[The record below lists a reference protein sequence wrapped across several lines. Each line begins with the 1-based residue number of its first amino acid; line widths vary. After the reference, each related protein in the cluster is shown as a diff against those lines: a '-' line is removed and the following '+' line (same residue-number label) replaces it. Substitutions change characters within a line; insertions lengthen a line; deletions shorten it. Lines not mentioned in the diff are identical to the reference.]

1 MKTSWQTCGEKLD
14 RRLFRQV
21 VCEALQGVTRSI
33 AIGRSSNRSGVGSGT
48 PIDVVSGDDPPTLQ
62 GKPYLST
69 TFRRGSFSKTLYTPS
84 TLRVVVGV
92 EWLKSKGV
100 NAQ

>member
-1 MKTSWQTCGEKLD
+1 MQTSWQTCGEKLD
-14 RRLFRQV
+14 RRLLWQAIR
-21 VCEALQGVTRSI
+21 EALQGVTRSI
-33 AIGRSSNRSGVGSGT
+33 AIGRSSNRSGMGSGT
-48 PIDVVSGDDPPTLQ
+48 PIEVVSGDDPPTLQ

-92 EWLKSKGV
+92 GWLKSKGV
-100 NAQ
+100 VTQ